1 MYIVAIAW
9 FFVAIMIAVTQP
21 SLTAGVLSLLGWGIV
36 PVCLILWIV
45 GTPARLHRKRLP
57 SNNAVGTEVSA
68 RSSQE
73 NVPESQ
79 YQSGS
84 PDR

>member
-9 FFVAIMIAVTQP
+9 FFVAIMIAVTQT
-21 SLTAGVLSLLGWGIV
+21 SLTAGLLSLLGWGV
-36 PVCLILWIV
+36 LPLCLVLWII
-45 GTPARLHRKRLP
+45 GTPARLQRKHRL
-57 SNNAVGTEVSA
+57 SHDALTTETCT
-68 RSSQE
+68 RSDQE
-73 NVPESQ
+73 SMPESQ

>member
-9 FFVAIMIAVTQP
+9 FFVAIMIAVTQT

-36 PVCLILWIV
+36 PLCLMLWIV
-45 GTPARLHRKRLP
+45 GTPARLHRKRAA
-57 SNNAVGTEVSA
+57 SNDAFATEISA
-68 RSSQE
+68 RGSQE
-73 NVPESQ
+73 SVPESQ